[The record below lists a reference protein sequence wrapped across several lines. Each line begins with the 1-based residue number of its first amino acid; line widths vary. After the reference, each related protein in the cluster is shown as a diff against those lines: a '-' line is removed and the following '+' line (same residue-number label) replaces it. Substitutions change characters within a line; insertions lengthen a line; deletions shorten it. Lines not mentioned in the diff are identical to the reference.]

1 MRGQRQGR
9 RRSAAE
15 WVTFALSA
23 AVVAAVVG
31 LIAVEIPPS
40 RRPPMPVATQ
50 GVSVARG
57 DVFVVPVRVENRG
70 ERTAQDVQVQVTL
83 TMIGGEEH
91 EGDQVVDFL
100 SGGELEE
107 MEFLFDDD
115 PDAGEVEVRVT
126 GYTVP

>member
-1 MRGQRQGR
+1 MSGGSRRG
-9 RRSAAE
+9 RSSAE
-15 WVTFALSA
+15 WLTFALSI
-23 AVVAAVVG
+23 AVVAVVVA
-31 LIAVEIPPS
+31 LIAVEIPQS
-40 RRPPMPVATQ
+40 RRPAMPVATQ
-50 GVSVARG
+50 GVPMARG
-57 DVFVVPVRVENRG
+57 DVFVVPVEVENRG

-83 TMIGGEEH
+83 TVDGEEH

-107 MEFLFDDD
+107 MEFLFDVD